1 MNVSSGKL
9 IVIKVASV
17 FVDCGKRNRIQT
29 DLQVLFTHEFTST
42 PDVLPSGLW
51 DVSHGDLLRVGRA

>member
-17 FVDCGKRNRIQT
+17 CVDCGKRNRIRT

-42 PDVLPSGLW
+42 PDVLSSGLW
-51 DVSHGDLLRVGRA
+51 DVLQGGILGTGRT